1 MDDVNQ
7 IISYAYAKSE
17 IENLDGDIEQWQI
30 IIVDKKGKKTGKIY
44 VDELARFLKELK
56 D

>member
-17 IENLDGDIEQWQI
+17 IETLDGDIEQWQI
-30 IIVDKKGKKTGKIY
+30 IIVDKKGKTTGRLY
-44 VDELARFLKELK
+44 VDELAKFLKELK
-56 D
+56 G